1 MRIIYTG
8 QFFESLEESLQF
20 LLKVQ
25 GVPLEKVL
33 EIRNQL
39 LDKADNLVINP
50 HLGQYEEYLDHLEKG
65 HRRLIEGNF
74 KIIYRIESDCIYI
87 TDFFDTRQDPKKM
100 KG

>member
-1 MRIIYTG
+1 VKIIYTH
-8 QFFESLEESLQF
+8 QSFESLEESLQF
-20 LLKVQ
+20 LLKIQ

-39 LDKADNLVINP
+39 LDKADTLVTNP
-50 HLGQYEEYLDHLEKG
+50 HLGQYEEYLDHLEKD

-74 KIIYRIESDCIYI
+74 KIIYRIENGCIYI
-87 TDFFDTRQDPKKM
+87 TDFFDTRQDLKKM

>member
-1 MRIIYTG
+1 MRIIYTD
-8 QFFESLEESLQF
+8 QSFKSLEESLSF
-20 LLKVQ
+20 LWKVQ

-39 LDKADNLVINP
+39 LDKAESLTTNP
-50 HLGQYEEYLDHLEKG
+50 HLGQIEEYLEHLEKG

-74 KIIYRIESDCIYI
+74 KIIYRVESDCVYI
-87 TDFFDTRQDPKKM
+87 TDFFDTRQHPEKM

>member
-1 MRIIYTG
+1 MKIIYTH
-8 QFFESLEESLQF
+8 QSFESLEESLQF
-20 LLKVQ
+20 LLKIQ

-39 LDKADNLVINP
+39 LDKADTLVTNP
-50 HLGQYEEYLDHLEKG
+50 HLGQYEEYLDHLEKD

-74 KIIYRIESDCIYI
+74 KIIYRIENGCIYI